1 MTKLPRYVQPRKQ
14 PKGVVSYR
22 FNPPQSLVD
31 AGVVSRKEWGTDLRQ
46 VKVLAKE
53 LNDLVDK
60 YREEQA
66 LIFNVKPSSTVAN
79 LSQYYFASND
89 FNALRDTTKVHYKYF
104 IGLLDNAIGHMR
116 HGDVTSKVAKH
127 LYEQWVEQGI
137 SFANHGATCA
147 SRVFNYAIEMEQIN
161 TNPFTNIKRKPTPQ
175 RKVVWEHSDVVKFM
189 DTAFTQYKYR
199 NMGMIVSMAYQW
211 CQRLGDMRM
220 LTWDAIDFDRQRMY
234 LQQSKRRAEVFLPI
248 DDELYVML
256 QEQRSDY
263 GFQTYVAPH
272 PTPVAGKFRP
282 YSMER
287 LSKVGRRIMRAANLS
302 EDLRLM
308 DLRRTGVTQMVEA
321 GVPLPQ
327 LMAVTGHTHV
337 ASVKP
342 YIKNTFASANKALT
356 ARNAHVELSVTKN
369 IESDWL

>member
-1 MTKLPRYVQPRKQ
+1 MTNLPRFVQPRKQ

-31 AGVVSRKEWGTDLRQ
+31 AGVVSRKEWGSDLKQ

-60 YREEQA
+60 HRKEQA

-89 FNALRDTTKVHYKYF
+89 FNALRDTTKVHYRYF
-104 IGLLDNAIGHMR
+104 IGLLVSSIGHMR

-127 LYEQWVEQGI
+127 LYEEWVKQGI

-161 TNPFTNIKRKPTPQ
+161 TNPFTNIKRKATPQ
-175 RKVVWEHSDVVKFM
+175 RKVVWEHADVTNFM
-189 DTAFTQYKYR
+189 DTAFSKYKYR
-199 NMGMIVSMAYQW
+199 NVGMIVAMAYQW

-220 LTWDAIDFDRQRMY
+220 LTWDALDLDRQRMY
-234 LQQSKRRAEVFLPI
+234 LEQSKRRAEVFLPI
-248 DDELYVML
+248 DDQLYVML
-256 QEQRSDY
+256 KEQHEDY
-263 GFQTYVAPH
+263 GFQPYVAPH
-272 PTPVAGKFRP
+272 PTPVGGTFKP
-282 YSMER
+282 YGMER
-287 LSKVGRRIMRAANLS
+287 LSKVGRKVMREAELS
-302 EDLRLM
+302 ESLRLM

-342 YIKNTFASANKALT
+342 YIKNTFASANNALT
-356 ARNAHVELSVTKN
+356 ARHAHVELSVTKN
-369 IESDWL
+369 IESDRL